1 MNTRRYRA
9 EWWIRRSIQ
18 DLDNYAKVFTDRVV
32 RAFENVNVEAEEVR
46 DEAYA
51 SACANSN
58 PEWDD
63 EASICEWAEDQGAD
77 FWITV
82 KDVRQGVINLMVAGL
97 YHFLEQHA
105 DRLMDDNGL
114 PEPKAPQSQKYH
126 FDRLKDHLKELK
138 VDITGFASW
147 SVVDELALVANTVK
161 HGEGP
166 SKEKLRKMNP
176 NLLAVQ
182 DPSGHRGLPGTIR
195 SLPLE
200 GQGLYLTED
209 DFCRYHSALVLFW
222 DELAEALVPVC
233 CPGQSPAA

>member
-9 EWWIRRSIQ
+9 ERWIRRSIE
-18 DLDNYAKVFTDRVV
+18 DLDNYRKVFTDRVV
-32 RAFENVNVEAEEVR
+32 RAFENINAEAEEVR

-51 SACANSN
+51 RACANSN

-63 EASICEWAEDQGAD
+63 EAPICEWAEDQGAD

-82 KDVRQGVINLMVAGL
+82 KDVQQGVINLMVAGL
-97 YHFLEQHA
+97 YHLLEQQA

-114 PEPKAPQSQKYH
+114 PQPKAPASHKYH
-126 FDRLKDHLKELK
+126 FERLKEQLKELK
-138 VDITGFASW
+138 VDITRFASW
-147 SVVDELALVANTVK
+147 SAVDELALVANTVK

-166 SKEKLRKMNP
+166 SKEKLRKLNP
-176 NLLAVQ
+176 CLFAVQ
-182 DPSGHRGLPGTIR
+182 YPSGHRGVPRAIR
-195 SLPLE
+195 SLPLA

-209 DFCRYHSALVLFW
+209 DFSRYHSALVQFW
-222 DELAEALVPVC
+222 GELAEALVPVC